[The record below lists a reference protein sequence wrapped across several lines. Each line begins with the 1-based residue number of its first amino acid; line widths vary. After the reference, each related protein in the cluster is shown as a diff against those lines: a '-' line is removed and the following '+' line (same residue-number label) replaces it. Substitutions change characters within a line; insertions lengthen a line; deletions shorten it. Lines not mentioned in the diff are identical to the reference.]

1 MGFTDKESVISA
13 YTSKMVDCIR
23 LTSAMDSYWN
33 GCFYEDPCELKLQEI
48 SVKKVKSV
56 QL

>member
-33 GCFYEDPCELKLQEI
+33 GCFYEDPGELKLQEI
-48 SVKKVKSV
+48 SVKK
-56 QL
+56 